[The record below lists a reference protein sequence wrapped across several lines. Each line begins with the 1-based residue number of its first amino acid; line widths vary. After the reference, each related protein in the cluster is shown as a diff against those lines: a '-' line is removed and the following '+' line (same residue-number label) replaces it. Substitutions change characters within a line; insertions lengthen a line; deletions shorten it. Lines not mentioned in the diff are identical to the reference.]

1 MDRILVHHNKLLS
14 QLRELTNNTVHRVE
28 HPAQVDLAVQV
39 DLVDL
44 VVAVVQVDQ
53 AVAAVQAAAVVQVV
67 VEDQVDL
74 VDKVVQMDIK
84 DLRVMLDQDLLEEDG
99 IIRQVH

>member
-14 QLRELTNNTVHRVE
+14 QLRELTNNMVHRVE
-28 HPAQVDLAVQV
+28 HPAQVV
-39 DLVDL
+39 LVDQEEA
-44 VVAVVQVDQ
+44 VDQAVAVVQV
-53 AVAAVQAAAVVQVV
+53 VE
-67 VEDQVDL
+67 EDQVDL

>member
-14 QLRELTNNTVHRVE
+14 QLRELTNNMVHRVE
-28 HPAQVDLAVQV
+28 HPAQVV
-39 DLVDL
+39 LVDQEE
-44 VVAVVQVDQ
+44 VVDQAVAVVQVDLVVQ
-53 AVAAVQAAAVVQVV
+53 VDQAAAVVQVV
-67 VEDQVDL
+67 EEDQVDL